1 MTERK
6 PPEISF
12 TTWVDQQI
20 IDAEKRGVF
29 DNLPGTGKPLP
40 YQEETDYSQAWLR
53 DYLRREGVPTEEL
66 AALKLRKET
75 ERLTAAVP
83 GLPSEQ
89 HVRALVADLNRR
101 IMEWRR
107 NAVGPPIFVPR
118 VDEEEMVRNWRA
130 SRPAEPPAASP
141 ARRGPRG
148 SGPRTV
154 PAPPVAPPSAPPPS
168 LTAVH
173 RGRRILAANRSRRL
187 TTPQTVR
194 PSTTGRWR
202 NPLSSIIW
210 AASSTAVSGLADCGS
225 GVIQA
230 DTADAD
236 RSSPDAAA
244 RSTSRSVRMPARKGP
259 CMTTAEPTFAAT
271 MPAAA
276 SATGVAGVVVAT

>member
-29 DNLPGTGKPLP
+29 DNLPGTGKPLA

-53 DYLRREGVPTEEL
+53 DYLRREGVSTEEL
-66 AALKLRKET
+66 LPAPLKLRKET

-118 VDEEEMVRNWRA
+118 VDEEEMVRSWRA

-141 ARRGPRG
+141 AGADPAAAA
-148 SGPRTV
+148 
-154 PAPPVAPPSAPPPS
+154 PAPPP
-168 LTAVH
+168 H
-173 RGRRILAANRSRRL
+173 RRWRRL
-187 TTPQTVR
+187 LR
-194 PSTTGRWR
+194 PRR
-202 NPLSSIIW
+202 P
-210 AASSTAVSGLADCGS
+210 
-225 GVIQA
+225 
-230 DTADAD
+230 
-236 RSSPDAAA
+236 
-244 RSTSRSVRMPARKGP
+244 
-259 CMTTAEPTFAAT
+259 
-271 MPAAA
+271 
-276 SATGVAGVVVAT
+276 

>member
-12 TTWVDQQI
+12 TSWVDQQI

-66 AALKLRKET
+66 LPAPLKLRKET

-107 NAVGPPIFVPR
+107 NSVGPPLFVPR
-118 VDEEEMVRNWRA
+118 VDEEEMVRTWRA
-130 SRPAEPPAASP
+130 SQPAEPPAASR
-141 ARRGPRG
+141 ADAE
-148 SGPRTV
+148 PRTV
-154 PAPPVAPPSAPPPS
+154 ASAR
-168 LTAVH
+168 AARH
-173 RGRRILAANRSRRL
+173 RWRRL
-187 TTPQTVR
+187 LR
-194 PSTTGRWR
+194 PRR
-202 NPLSSIIW
+202 P
-210 AASSTAVSGLADCGS
+210 
-225 GVIQA
+225 
-230 DTADAD
+230 
-236 RSSPDAAA
+236 
-244 RSTSRSVRMPARKGP
+244 
-259 CMTTAEPTFAAT
+259 
-271 MPAAA
+271 
-276 SATGVAGVVVAT
+276 